1 MHVNVKQTINLI
13 DPEAARLVA
22 EKVAE
27 DIHDPA
33 VKIFF
38 SKNVAK
44 WLRKREDCLMESW
57 PMPGDPPWVK
67 RVHGSGQSLHRFHLS
82 EDAAQALE
90 RLHAWVRYSV
100 GELCKPGQWGGEA
113 QKSIQGLPAMGVNDA
128 LVKAE
133 RWHRLETMRLND
145 APKRGPHGYETQ
157 PLCTIQLSDG
167 FVWEKLPASNV
178 AYVGYDLRNCL
189 RNGAY
194 AKEVALRIVALWAL
208 RHPET
213 GRFVAVLTTRGRT
226 HEVLGVRGFKN
237 GRPLAYLGQIRELLE
252 KLESPGQTCH
262 DLKALNL

>member
-1 MHVNVKQTINLI
+1 MDEHVTRTINLI
-13 DPEAARLVA
+13 DPEAARWVA

-33 VKIFF
+33 AKAFF

-44 WLRKREDCLMESW
+44 WLRKREDCLIESW
-57 PMPGDPPWVK
+57 PLPGDPPWVE
-67 RVHGSGQSLHRFHLS
+67 RAYANGRTLHRFRLS
-82 EDAAQALE
+82 DEAAEALE
-90 RLHAWVRYSV
+90 RLHAWVRFCV
-100 GELCKPGQWGGEA
+100 GELSKPGHPGAEA
-113 QKSIQGLPAMGVNDA
+113 KRSVQGLQGSGVKDA
-128 LVKAE
+128 LIKAE

-157 PLCTIQLSDG
+157 PLHTIALADG
-167 FVWEKLPASNV
+167 FVWEKLPASNIP
-178 AYVGYDLRNCL
+178 YVGYDLRNCL

-213 GRFVAVLTTRGRT
+213 SRFVAALTTRGRS

-237 GRPLAYLGQIRELLE
+237 GRPLAYLGQIRELLG
-252 KLESPGQTCH
+252 KLECPSRTCH